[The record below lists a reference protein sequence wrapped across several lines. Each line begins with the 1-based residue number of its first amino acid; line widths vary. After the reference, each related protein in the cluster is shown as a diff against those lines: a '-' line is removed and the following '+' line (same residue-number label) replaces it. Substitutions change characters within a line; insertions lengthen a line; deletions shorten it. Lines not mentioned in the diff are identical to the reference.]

1 MHVSQLIRRADG
13 QVDNRRNDGGYPL
26 DHSPDYDG
34 YCRWLFYDLRLRL
47 DPAQRRDHGRK
58 EPIYDKVGSY
68 SMMTVSAVY
77 QFVGS
82 FSMKKWAQFA

>member
-1 MHVSQLIRRADG
+1 M
-13 QVDNRRNDGGYPL
+13 DNRRSAGGYPL

-34 YCRWLFYDLRLRL
+34 YCRWLFYDLSLRL
-47 DPAQRRDHGRK
+47 DPIRRRHRGRT
-58 EPIYDKVGSY
+58 EPIDDEVGSF

-77 QFVGS
+77 PLVGS